1 MRCVLLA
8 AAAAVLASGC
18 GSQSNDAVAGKLATN
33 LGTALGH
40 PVSTASCTNGVA
52 NPPAGAPAP
61 DRNDRTCSV
70 TFSDGTPKQ
79 VWAVRVSDYGI
90 TLVQPL
96 YRLDKPTGPAGPE
109 IVKTVRTN
117 LEMVSGKPVRFV
129 RCAARSGLEGGASQ
143 LCVAV
148 FADGT
153 RARWAVK
160 TLPFVQL
167 VYQPL

>member
-1 MRCVLLA
+1 MRCLLVA
-8 AAAAVLASGC
+8 AASAVLATGC

-40 PVSTASCTNGVA
+40 PVSTASCKNGVA

-96 YRLDKPTGPAGPE
+96 YRLDRPVRPAVPE
-109 IVKTVRTN
+109 IVKTVRSN
-117 LEMVSGKPVRFV
+117 LETVSGNPVRSV
-129 RCAARSGLEGGASQ
+129 RCAAKPGLQGGASH

-160 TLPFVQL
+160 TSPFVQL